1 MVIFGLVHMC
11 LLSLKGYSL
20 TRGGVSVCG
29 IRVINGRAVL
39 HHWCDWATDTHTDLG
54 VWGYFFPPFCMNR
67 VAPLPIAGPCILK
80 QSRSVA
86 ITHSKTVIPS
96 TMGTMNGV
104 DRTSPC

>member
-1 MVIFGLVHMC
+1 MAELFSTIGVTGPLIHTQIWVFGGIFSPL
-11 LLSLKGYSL
+11 
-20 TRGGVSVCG
+20 
-29 IRVINGRAVL
+29 
-39 HHWCDWATDTHTDLG
+39 
-54 VWGYFFPPFCMNR
+54 CMNR